1 MRVRNDTY
9 LGSARGMCREC
20 REIVDARYAVNGEGV
35 DLVRR
40 CPEHGEDRGRV
51 AASATWFLDAIR
63 QPAIHTPPVITTNE
77 RVNGCP
83 HDCGPCPWHE
93 QRCHLPV
100 FSITNACDLRCPICF
115 TYNRADETW
124 FMSEDEFRA
133 NLALLKETAGSVDL
147 INITGGEPTMHPD
160 LVKLVEIAAAEPFI
174 GRVTVNSNG
183 LRLAREPELA
193 RQLGEAGAYVILSF
207 DTFDPETS
215 IRIHNRDIVKE
226 KLAALD
232 NLAQHNMQTTILTVS
247 IPDINDNELGRIW
260 EMVLERDHIRSWTI
274 QTMTYT
280 GQGGGNFLPRKR
292 HGVEDIEILLEKVT
306 DGQLLVSDFAPHPA
320 AHPLCYGVTYVL
332 SANGKGTVPMNR
344 IFNQEIL
351 TEMLSG
357 GYLMRPGEDM
367 EDAFTDA
374 VNQVYAGDRGDISAL
389 PVLRSLV
396 QSLYPKSERLN
407 THERQRR
414 AEKMIKTIYVHAHM
428 DEETLDLTRLQRCP
442 DLVPTQDGKLIPAC
456 AYNLFYRMNDERF
469 WVDEN

>member
-1 MRVRNDTY
+1 
-9 LGSARGMCREC
+9 MCREC

-35 DLVRR
+35 DLVRL

-51 AASATWFLDAIR
+51 AATASGFLDTIR
-63 QPAIHTPPVITTNE
+63 QPSIHTPPAVTITE
-77 RVNGCP
+77 RTRGCP

-124 FMSEDEFRA
+124 FISEDEFRA
-133 NLALLKETAGSVDL
+133 KLAFLKETVSSVDL
-147 INITGGEPTMHPD
+147 INITGGEPTMHPN
-160 LVKLVEIAAAEPFI
+160 LVRLVEIAASEPFL
-174 GRVTVNSNG
+174 GRVTVNTNG

-215 IRIHNRDIVKE
+215 VHIHNKDIVEE

-232 NLAQHNMQTTILTVS
+232 NLAECDVQTTILTVAV
-247 IPDINDNELGRIW
+247 PDTNDTELGRIW
-260 EMVLERDHIRSWTI
+260 KMVLDRDLIRSWTI

-280 GQGGGNFLPRKR
+280 GQGGGTFHPRKR
-292 HGVEDIEILLEKVT
+292 YGVEDVQILLEKAT
-306 DGQLLVSDFAPHPA
+306 AGTLKASDFAPHPA
-320 AHPLCYGVTYVL
+320 AHPLCYGISYVL
-332 SANGKGTVPMNR
+332 SANGSDTVPMNR
-344 IFNQEIL
+344 IFDREVL
-351 TEMLSG
+351 VKMLAG

-367 EDAFTDA
+367 EEAFTDA
-374 VNQVYAGDRGDISAL
+374 VNRAYADDKGDGSTL
-389 PVLRSLV
+389 KVLKSLV
-396 QSLYPKSERLN
+396 QSLYPTGERIDV
-407 THERQRR
+407 HERQRR
-414 AEKMIKTIYVHAHM
+414 AENMIKTVYIHAHM
-428 DEETLDLTRLQRCP
+428 DEETLDLARLQRCP

-469 WVDEN
+469 WVDEE